1 MFNTNNL
8 SLKSLTQPCVGLLLV
23 CISGFAN
30 AAYITI
36 DETGMDAIFSQ
47 ASFGNTPVDIR
58 IGPSVQH
65 VDASLLNMDSAGKWA
80 TLTGA
85 HYGAANVVNFWFLD
99 DLTWCGN
106 INPGYVGCGETPGND
121 FVVESVFADSGF
133 NAELLAH
140 ELGHNLGLSHNAGIN
155 NLMDPFINGGT
166 DLSAA
171 EVATILASGLI
182 QTDAA
187 GGLFIEIIPVLIV
200 AAVDVPIVPP
210 LLLIIIGLILMP
222 VLRRRA

>member
-1 MFNTNNL
+1 MFNTKIH
-8 SLKSLTQPCVGLLLV
+8 SLKSLTRQGLCLLLV

-65 VDASLLNMDSAGKWA
+65 VDASLLNMDTAGKWA

-140 ELGHNLGLSHNAGIN
+140 ELGHNLGLGHSSGAT

-182 QTDAA
+182 QTDTA
-187 GGLFIEIIPVLIV
+187 GRLFIEIIPVLIV
-200 AAVDVPIVPP
+200 AAAEVPVVPP
-210 LLLIIIGLILMP
+210 LLLMLIGLMMFP
-222 VLRRRA
+222 TLRRRA

>member
-1 MFNTNNL
+1 MFNPNIL
-8 SLKSLTQPCVGLLLV
+8 SIGALKRHCVGLLLV

-36 DETGMDAIFSQ
+36 DEIGMDAIFSQ

-65 VDASLLNMDSAGKWA
+65 VDASLLNMDSAAKWA
-80 TLTGA
+80 TLTSA

-106 INPGYVGCGETPGND
+106 INVFYVGCGETPGND
-121 FVVESVFADSGF
+121 FVVESVFADSAS

-140 ELGHNLGLSHNAGIN
+140 ELGHNLGLGHNGGAT
-155 NLMDPFINGGT
+155 NLMDPTINGGT
-166 DLSAA
+166 DLSVA
-171 EVATILASGLI
+171 EVATILASSLI
-182 QTDAA
+182 QTDTS
-187 GGLFIEIIPVLIV
+187 GRLFIEIIPVLVV
-200 AAVDVPIVPP
+200 AAVDVPIVSP
-210 LLLIIIGLILMP
+210 LLLMLLGLL
-222 VLRRRA
+222 VLPRHRRA